1 MAKMQDQ
8 NWDDLRFVLGAA
20 RTQSFALAARQLG
33 VNESTVARRIAQAE
47 RRLRVRL
54 FERNLGRLQP
64 TEAGAELIRRAESVE
79 REIQAAES
87 SLIGADE
94 RAAGTVRV
102 TSVPLIVNR
111 VLAPVLPQLLAEHPR
126 LRIELVADSQ
136 NLSLTKREAD
146 IALRLA
152 RPRREVRAI
161 ARRIG
166 LLAYAVY
173 GPSRGQS
180 ESLPWITYDDRMA
193 DLPQTRWIAELIA
206 RDRAVA
212 PQLVANDAETILQ
225 CVKAGIGKSLL
236 PVAIGEPE
244 PGLVRLGDCP
254 RSLSRELWLMVHPE
268 LRDLTRTRVVMSW
281 LTAAVNRFL
290 NLAVP
295 RVDTA
300 R

>member
-1 MAKMQDQ
+1 MRDR
-8 NWDDLRFVLGAA
+8 NWDDLRFVLAAA
-20 RTQSFALAARQLG
+20 RTESFSLAARQLD

-54 FERNLGRLQP
+54 FERTPGRLQP
-64 TEAGAELIRRAESVE
+64 TEVGAELIRRAESVE

-87 SLIGADE
+87 ALIGADE

-111 VLAPVLPQLLAEHPR
+111 VLAPALPRLLAEHPQ
-126 LRIELVADSQ
+126 LRIELVADPQ

-146 IALRLA
+146 ISLRLA
-152 RPRREVRAI
+152 RPHKEVRAI

-166 LLAYAVY
+166 LLAYASY
-173 GPSRGQS
+173 GPSGGQS
-180 ESLPWITYDDRMA
+180 ETLPWITYDDRMA
-193 DLPQTRWIAELIA
+193 DLPQARWIDELIA
-206 RDRAVA
+206 RDRAMP

-236 PVAIGEPE
+236 PVAIGERE

-254 RSLSRELWLMVHPE
+254 RSLSRELWLMVHPD
-268 LRDLTRTRVVMSW
+268 LRDLTRTCVTMEW

-290 NLAVP
+290 TLTDR